1 MSSKWKNKNFF
12 EALKN
17 SINGLIYAIK
27 EQRNLKIQL
36 FIAIIVL
43 IFSIVLK
50 ISKMEMIV
58 VCLSI
63 FFVIFAEVTNT
74 AIEKTVD
81 LVTEEYN
88 EKAKI
93 AKDVVQGVSD
103 SGKEIMEDIG
113 LKDSIEEHMDAQKE
127 AIEVA
132 NESVEIEQSMQT
144 DVSIEN
150 TYDVENEISM
160 EMN

>member
-63 FFVIFAEVTNT
+63 FFVIFAEVINT

-81 LVTEEYN
+81 LITEEYN

-93 AKDVVQGVSD
+93 AKDIAAGAVVISVLNAIIVGLIIF
-103 SGKEIMEDIG
+103 GNEIMKI
-113 LKDSIEEHMDAQKE
+113 L
-127 AIEVA
+127 V
-132 NESVEIEQSMQT
+132 
-144 DVSIEN
+144 
-150 TYDVENEISM
+150 
-160 EMN
+160 

>member
-17 SINGLIYAIK
+17 SSNGLIYAIK

-93 AKDVVQGVSD
+93 AKDVSAGAVLLMSICSVIVGALIF
-103 SGKEIMEDIG
+103 GTKILGIM
-113 LKDSIEEHMDAQKE
+113 LK
-127 AIEVA
+127 
-132 NESVEIEQSMQT
+132 
-144 DVSIEN
+144 
-150 TYDVENEISM
+150 
-160 EMN
+160 